1 MSAVLRIL
9 KIYMDPMSPVTPITP
24 ITHIT
29 HIALQQTTFV
39 VVDLET
45 TGGSPHAGAVITEIG
60 AVKIRGGEVISEFK
74 SFVNPLAPIP
84 IYITELTGIDDE
96 MVRLAP
102 IIDEVFPTFLE
113 FCGPATETVL
123 VAHNAPFDIGFLK
136 AASKELEYNWPDFR
150 VVDTVRLARM
160 VLSRDE
166 VLDCKL
172 GTLAAFF
179 NTQVTPTHRA
189 LDDAQT
195 TVEVLHA
202 LFERLGGYGIYSFA
216 ELETFLKK
224 RIKREPRL
232 I

>member
-1 MSAVLRIL
+1 MESLPL
-9 KIYMDPMSPVTPITP
+9 
-24 ITHIT
+24 H
-29 HIALQQTTFV
+29 QTTFV

-60 AVKIRGGEVISEFK
+60 AVKVRGGEVNGEFK
-74 SFVNPLAPIP
+74 TFVNPLSPIP
-84 IYITELTGIDDE
+84 VFITELTGIDNE

-113 FCGPATETVL
+113 FCGSPAETVL
-123 VAHNAPFDIGFLK
+123 VAHNAPFDIGFLQ
-136 AASKELEYNWPDFR
+136 AASRELEYPWPKYK
-150 VVDTVRLARM
+150 VIDTVRLARS
-160 VLSRDE
+160 VLTRDE

-172 GTLAAFF
+172 GTLAVFF

-202 LFERLGGYGIYSFA
+202 LFERLAGFGVTTFG
-216 ELETFLKK
+216 ELERFSRK

>member
-1 MSAVLRIL
+1 MEA
-9 KIYMDPMSPVTPITP
+9 
-24 ITHIT
+24 
-29 HIALQQTTFV
+29 IALHETPFV

-45 TGGSPHAGAVITEIG
+45 TGGSPHAGAFITEIG
-60 AVKIRGGEVISEFK
+60 AVKVRGGVVIGEFK

-84 IYITELTGIDDE
+84 FFITELTGIDNE

-113 FCGPATETVL
+113 FCGSPAQSVL
-123 VAHNAPFDIGFLK
+123 VAHNAPFDIGFLQ
-136 AASKELEYNWPDFR
+136 AASRELEYQWPKYR
-150 VVDTVRLARM
+150 VIDTVRLARS
-160 VLSRDE
+160 VLTRDE
-166 VLDCKL
+166 VRDCKL
-172 GTLAAFF
+172 GTLALFF

-202 LFERLGGYGIYSFA
+202 LIERLSGFGVQTLG
-216 ELETFLKK
+216 ELEKFSRK